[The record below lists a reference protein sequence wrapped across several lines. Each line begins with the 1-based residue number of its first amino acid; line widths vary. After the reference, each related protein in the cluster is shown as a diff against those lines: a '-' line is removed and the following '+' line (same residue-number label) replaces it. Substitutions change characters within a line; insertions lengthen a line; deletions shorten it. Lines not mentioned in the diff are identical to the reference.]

1 MDLLNYRMFSLTFS
15 AHIIEYMILE
25 FFDSPNYTFLIKRQI
40 YEMVNLTKSY
50 SVCNEIP
57 FWFKPFTCEN
67 MHSLGNDILS
77 ENTSYTKSTD
87 NKNDDFSFIA
97 GITNVIFV
105 VVVELV
111 LKELHYI
118 TKFML

>member
-1 MDLLNYRMFSLTFS
+1 MAFNNKL
-15 AHIIEYMILE
+15 
-25 FFDSPNYTFLIKRQI
+25 
-40 YEMVNLTKSY
+40 YEIVNLSKSY
-50 SVCNEIP
+50 CICNEIP
-57 FWFKPFTCEN
+57 FWFRPFTCEN

-77 ENTSYTKSTD
+77 ENTSYTNSTD

-118 TKFML
+118 TKYML

>member
-1 MDLLNYRMFSLTFS
+1 MDLLNYRMFSLDFS
-15 AHIIEYMILE
+15 AHIIRYRILDV
-25 FFDSPNYTFLIKRQI
+25 FRLTYAV
-40 YEMVNLTKSY
+40 VNLSQSY
-50 SVCNEIP
+50 GIRNEIL
-57 FWFKPFTCEN
+57 FWFRPFTCEN

-77 ENTSYTKSTD
+77 ENTSYTNSTD

-111 LKELHYI
+111 LKELHYV
-118 TKFML
+118 TKYML

>member
-1 MDLLNYRMFSLTFS
+1 
-15 AHIIEYMILE
+15 
-25 FFDSPNYTFLIKRQI
+25 
-40 YEMVNLTKSY
+40 
-50 SVCNEIP
+50 
-57 FWFKPFTCEN
+57 

-77 ENTSYTKSTD
+77 ENTSYTNSTD

-111 LKELHYI
+111 LKELHYV
-118 TKFML
+118 TKYML

>member
-1 MDLLNYRMFSLTFS
+1 MGYWT
-15 AHIIEYMILE
+15 
-25 FFDSPNYTFLIKRQI
+25 
-40 YEMVNLTKSY
+40 Y
-50 SVCNEIP
+50 SVLSQSFGIRNEIL
-57 FWFKPFTCEN
+57 FGFRPFTCES

-77 ENTSYTKSTD
+77 ENTSYTNSTD

-111 LKELHYI
+111 LKELHYV
-118 TKFML
+118 TKYML

>member
-1 MDLLNYRMFSLTFS
+1 
-15 AHIIEYMILE
+15 
-25 FFDSPNYTFLIKRQI
+25 
-40 YEMVNLTKSY
+40 
-50 SVCNEIP
+50 
-57 FWFKPFTCEN
+57 

-77 ENTSYTKSTD
+77 ENTSYTNSTD

-118 TKFML
+118 TKYILSCSITLAYSALGGEQIVVVCNLFLKSNDCSTTAPVKAS

>member
-1 MDLLNYRMFSLTFS
+1 
-15 AHIIEYMILE
+15 
-25 FFDSPNYTFLIKRQI
+25 
-40 YEMVNLTKSY
+40 MVNLTKSY

-77 ENTSYTKSTD
+77 ENTSYTNSTD